1 MDIVTK
7 IQIILAA
14 SKEGVVIGIFS
25 KINFA
30 ASKQI
35 NQ

>member
-7 IQIILAA
+7 IQIILAG
-14 SKEGVVIGIFS
+14 SKEGAAIGIFS